1 VPSDPSSLLSP
12 VFSLRSS
19 IAVSF
24 RALVSALA
32 QVLIQGVGLDVEPKD
47 DVFTILSQDCGMD
60 GLWKVEPIR
69 RESHVR
75 RGAS

>member
-47 DVFTILSQDCGMD
+47 DVFTILSQDWMD
-60 GLWKVEPIR
+60 SGRWSL
-69 RESHVR
+69 
-75 RGAS
+75 